1 MIAIL
6 ICAQL
11 AMADSVYAS
20 PALRAFVE
28 AASVRNRHV
37 PVALRSYRASVESE
51 IAIVARRADGVE
63 GTVSIEQVQNE
74 VRWRR
79 TGEAE
84 QRVIG
89 HRVQALGLQFSALSW
104 LRQAWV
110 VPVLYGNRISLL
122 LGADTSRI
130 RMRRPT
136 RRRMTAVHPL
146 AEDRDRVYRYS
157 GGDTV
162 VMMRL
167 GDREIPIVKVVVEPR
182 DDAPPRTVAFRG
194 ELDLD
199 ATRHQLV
206 RMRGY
211 FVSIAPDR
219 SLAERVASLGGLQAL
234 AFVELE
240 NAEFDGQYWLPSAQR
255 FEAQVALTSASDSRS
270 IFRILSRFRD
280 HRLNDTTVMT
290 AAADTMVPQP
300 HRLAWAPRDSIDEYA
315 EWPSDLGNLTA
326 HVHSDDFADLAP
338 DYWRATG
345 APRVMLRVRRLPEA
359 FHYNRI
365 EGAYTGWGIEA
376 RMRDRAPGLTLRA
389 NAGWAWSEET
399 ARGRASAEWMRGNWT
414 IGIRGGRSLDLTNDF
429 RSPFDSGTT
438 IGALFGVDNYDYVDR
453 RSAAIVVERRIG
465 KERWAR
471 LKYDAG
477 SAQDRM
483 VQRHVLR
490 APFGGD
496 SSFRPNRGVQ
506 EGKYW
511 RQSLDVEWHPDVSAE
526 LMRTGVGAALHVEH
540 AAGDLDFVRMES
552 RLMARRNARMWT
564 FAMRADAGAVWGT
577 APPPQQLFEIG
588 REQALHGYEY
598 KQFAGDRAVLF
609 RATAMR
615 SLSVFRSPMRFGR
628 LVVPGLSPALG
639 VAWQSAWT
647 TLQGD
652 GMSTTVSLLSG
663 LAGLPADSVLA
674 EPTNGVRSS
683 TTLGLRFFGGAL
695 GVGMARPVDRAG
707 RWKLRVDLSQVL

>member
-1 MIAIL
+1 MLAIL

-11 AMADSVYAS
+11 AMADTLYSS
-20 PALRAFVE
+20 PGLRAFVE
-28 AASVRNRHV
+28 AASVLNRRV
-37 PVALRSYRASVESE
+37 PPSLQSYRASVESE
-51 IAIVARRADGVE
+51 IAVVTRRADGVE
-63 GTVSIEQVQNE
+63 GTLSIEQVQND

-79 TGEAE
+79 TGDVE
-84 QRVIG
+84 QRVVG
-89 HRVQALGLQFSALSW
+89 HRVQALGLQFSSLSW

-122 LGADTSRI
+122 LGTDTARM
-130 RMRRPT
+130 MRRPS

-146 AEDRDRVYRYS
+146 AEDRERVYRFT

-162 VMMRL
+162 VTLRI
-167 GDREIPIVKVVVEPR
+167 GDREIPVVKVLVEPR

-194 ELDLD
+194 ELDID

-211 FVSIAPDR
+211 FVSIDPDR
-219 SLAERVASLGGLQAL
+219 SLAERVAALGGLQAL

-270 IFRILSRFRD
+270 IFRILSRFREY
-280 HRLNDTTVMT
+280 HLNDTIVV
-290 AAADTMVPQP
+290 AAADTMIPQP
-300 HRLAWAPRDSIDEYA
+300 HRLAWAPRDSIDEYS
-315 EWPSDLGNLTA
+315 EWPSDLGDLTA
-326 HVHSDDFADLAP
+326 HAHSDDFADLAP

-345 APRVMLRVRRLPEA
+345 APRVALRVRRLPEA

-376 RMRDRAPGLTLRA
+376 RMRDRVPGLTLRA

-399 ARGRASAEWMRGNWT
+399 VRGRTSAEWMRGDWT
-414 IGIRGGRSLDLTNDF
+414 FGLRGGRSLDLTNDF
-429 RSPFDSGTT
+429 RSAFDSGTT

-471 LKYDAG
+471 VKYDAG
-477 SAQDRM
+477 PARDRM
-483 VQRHVLR
+483 VQRNVLR

-506 EGKYW
+506 EGSYW
-511 RQSLDVEWHPDVSAE
+511 RQSLDVEWRPDVSAE
-526 LMRTGVGAALHVEH
+526 LMRTGVGAAFHVEH
-540 AAGDLDFVRMES
+540 AAGDLDFVRIES
-552 RLMARRNARMWT
+552 RLMARRNARMYT
-564 FAMRADAGAVWGT
+564 LAMRADVGAVWGA

-598 KQFAGDRAVLF
+598 KQFAGDRAVLL

-615 SLSVFRSPMRFGR
+615 PLPLLRSPMRFGR
-628 LVVPGLSPALG
+628 LVVPGISPALS
-639 VAWQSAWT
+639 VSSQSAWT
-647 TLQGD
+647 ALDGD
-652 GMSTTVSLLSG
+652 GATTTVSRLSK
-663 LAGLPADSVLA
+663 LAGLPADSVLT
-674 EPTNGVRSS
+674 EPTHGIRSS
-683 TTLGLRFFGGAL
+683 MTLGMRFFGGAL
-695 GVGMARPVDRAG
+695 GVGMARPVDRGG
-707 RWKLRVDLSQVL
+707 RWRLRVDMSQML